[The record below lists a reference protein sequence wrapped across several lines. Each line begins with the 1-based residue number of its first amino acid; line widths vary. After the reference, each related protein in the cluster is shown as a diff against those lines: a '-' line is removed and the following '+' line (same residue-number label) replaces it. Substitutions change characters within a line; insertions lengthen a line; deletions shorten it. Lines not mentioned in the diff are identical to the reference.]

1 MKQSHKV
8 NIERLEKEIAL
19 LKLKNFEIEEL
30 KRDLALENK
39 KYNCRLKQAQVI
51 LNNQQ
56 DGIQLKLIKDE
67 IEQISSVQDFRRTQF
82 QTKSDDLHRSLL
94 DLNKNQKEIY
104 QMEQQRSVER
114 LMSGKISAYSSR
126 ASSTSKTRL
135 PTKTTIPFHGTSRP
149 FGLPKSPR
157 NQTTDK
163 GAPNTL
169 QIPKIDLSK
178 IGSGTSPESQTL
190 FTGIKTSLKRQ
201 QQ

>member
-114 LMSGKISAYSSR
+114 LMSGKISAY
-126 ASSTSKTRL
+126 
-135 PTKTTIPFHGTSRP
+135 
-149 FGLPKSPR
+149 
-157 NQTTDK
+157 
-163 GAPNTL
+163 
-169 QIPKIDLSK
+169 
-178 IGSGTSPESQTL
+178 
-190 FTGIKTSLKRQ
+190 
-201 QQ
+201 